1 MSLMT
6 PPSTP
11 AGVPA
16 VPSAP
21 PPKRGSK
28 TRYFS
33 GDPMVW
39 VLTAAILIVLFFI
52 IGLPV
57 SQIFFQGTTG
67 RGLEALMQSVSPGS
81 THFQALL
88 NTMVLGTLVGIVG
101 TIFGFAL
108 ALAQVRLN
116 FFGKKAMHLLA
127 LLPLIS
133 PPFAVATA
141 IITLFGR
148 RGIITYNLLGLE
160 VDIYGLPGLVLVLA
174 MSFTPVAYMNFVGML
189 RNLDPSLEEASS
201 SLGAN
206 PVTTMSKV
214 ILPMLLPGFA
224 ASFLLLFVESI
235 ADLANPLVLGGDFQ
249 VLASQI
255 YFAVAG
261 DGDIARAAGIAIVL
275 LLPSILVFLVQRY
288 WVSRKSVISVTGKPA
303 GEPRPLTNPWL
314 KYPVL
319 VFAHFWA
326 LMIALIYLTIVIGGL
341 TQILGVNNSPTLDH
355 YRFVYRLGSEAI
367 VTTTWM
373 TLVAAPIAALLGV
386 LIAWLV
392 VRRIRRFAGVLDFIG
407 MLGMAIPGTVLGL
420 GFALAFSS
428 PTWLFGYQVLPPL
441 AAGTAIGGGAIAII
455 MVYVARG
462 IPAGQQSTIAAL
474 RQINPALEEAATS
487 LGADPVTSMRKV
499 TLPLVIPSIL
509 TALTYAITRSM
520 TVITAIIFIVTPQTK
535 VMTAQ
540 ILDEVDAGRFG
551 NAFAYCTLLIVIVL
565 VILGITEIITRYI
578 TRNSNLRTD

>member
-1 MSLMT
+1 
-6 PPSTP
+6 
-11 AGVPA
+11 
-16 VPSAP
+16 
-21 PPKRGSK
+21 
-28 TRYFS
+28 
-33 GDPMVW
+33 MVW
-39 VLTAAILIVLFFI
+39 ILTAVILTVLFFI

-57 SQIFFQGTTG
+57 TQIFFQGTSG
-67 RGLEALMQSVSPGS
+67 RGLEALIQAVSPGS

-88 NTMVLGTLVGIVG
+88 NTMLLGTLVGIVG
-101 TIFGFAL
+101 TIFGFSL
-108 ALAQVRLN
+108 ALAQVRLD
-116 FFGKKAMHLLA
+116 FAGKKAMHLLA

-141 IITLFGR
+141 VITLFGR
-148 RGIITYNLLGLE
+148 RGIITYNLFGLE

-174 MSFTPVAYMNFVGML
+174 MSFTPVAYMNFVGMI
-189 RNLDPSLEEASS
+189 RNLDPSLEEAAS

-206 PVTTMSKV
+206 PLKTMSRV

-303 GEPRPLTNPWL
+303 GKPRPLTNPWL
-314 KYPVL
+314 KYPIL
-319 VFAHFWA
+319 LFALFWA

-341 TQILGVNNSPTLDH
+341 TQILGVNNRLTFDH

-373 TLVAAPIAALLGV
+373 TLIAAPIAALLGV

-499 TLPLVIPSIL
+499 TLPLVVPSII

-565 VILGITEIITRYI
+565 IILGITEIITRYI
-578 TRNSNLRTD
+578 NRNSNLRTD